1 MLDIRFFLVAVLGSL
16 VSANASAQSIEGMF
30 RGMYVC
36 EKLPTTRNILQ
47 APLDLEVKGDSARF
61 ARPLFNLD
69 GSRVVGN
76 ELASGTVDASGR
88 LHLTSRWSYLGNTSN
103 AEYSGTVTSTG
114 GTLTGT
120 QTWTGPGGGQP
131 VRRTCTI
138 AVVPAIAK
146 SPSSA
151 QQR

>member
-1 MLDIRFFLVAVLGSL
+1 MLNSRFFLLAALGSL
-16 VSANASAQSIEGMF
+16 VSGNASAQAIEGKF

-36 EKLPTTRNILQ
+36 EKLPTTRDTLR
-47 APLDLEVKGDSARF
+47 APLDLEVKGESAHF
-61 ARPLFNLD
+61 ARPLYNLD

-76 ELASGTVDASGR
+76 ELAADTIDANGR

-103 AEYSGTVTSTG
+103 AEYSGTLTPTG

-120 QTWTGPGGGQP
+120 QTWTGPGGGEP
-131 VRRTCTI
+131 VRRSCTV

-146 SPSSA
+146 TPSSS

>member
-1 MLDIRFFLVAVLGSL
+1 MPNSRFFLLAVLGAL
-16 VSANASAQSIEGMF
+16 VSANASAQAVEGKF

-36 EKLPTTRNILQ
+36 EKLPTTRNILR

-103 AEYSGTVTSTG
+103 AEYNGTLTSTG

-120 QTWTGPGGGQP
+120 QTWTGPGGGDP
-131 VRRTCTI
+131 IRRTCTV
-138 AVVPAIAK
+138 AVVPASAK
-146 SPSSA
+146 APSPS
-151 QQR
+151 QQQ